1 MAPKP
6 SEKVLV
12 QQDPVELLDEPR
24 RRAGDL
30 VMEGLAEAVLSIE
43 ITTPERLATL
53 EREWHD
59 LSGRALAD
67 NAFLEP
73 SLIAA
78 AGAAGAAE
86 IAVLLAWS
94 APRPGAPSRLVGL
107 WAMAR
112 QQAFPLLPVRMLK
125 TPVLD
130 HAFLGT
136 PVLDRDDA
144 VEALASM
151 LDAVAADLS
160 LPKLLSIGCLDTAG
174 PVAAVFADVLTRRG
188 SPCTR
193 LETRLRP
200 SLLKAVPGCSTSP
213 VAPSRAKALRKKQQ
227 RLAKQGTVACTRHDS
242 GAEVGPAIEEFLA
255 LEASGWKG
263 RRSSRGQAIL
273 RAPALAAFF
282 RSAVTALATRRQARI
297 TALRLDGRAIA
308 MQVTIHSG
316 ETAFTWKSAYD
327 EALRACAP
335 GLLLHQEVTCGLLAD
350 PTLSAADSCN
360 HHDTGHMAEFW
371 AGRREVSDFIVD
383 VRPRRTAVF
392 GLVSTVELVHRRLRE
407 AARHGRDLL
416 RAARHRSALPNL
428 ETAKPGG
435 GPP

>member
-6 SEKVLV
+6 SEKALV
-12 QQDPVELLDEPR
+12 QQDPVDLLDEPR
-24 RRAGDL
+24 RHAGGL
-30 VMEGLAEAVLSIE
+30 AMEGLAEATISVE

-53 EREWHD
+53 EREWRD
-59 LSGRALAD
+59 LAGRALAD

-78 AGAAGAAE
+78 AADAGAAE
-86 IAVLLAWS
+86 ITVLLAWS
-94 APRPGAPSRLVGL
+94 APRPGVPSRLVGL
-107 WAMAR
+107 WALAR
-112 QQAFPLLPVRMLK
+112 QRAFPLLPFRMLK

-144 VEALASM
+144 ADALDGM
-151 LDAVAADLS
+151 LDAIAADLS
-160 LPKLLSIGCLDTAG
+160 LPKLLSIGSLDASG
-174 PVAAVFADVLTRRG
+174 PVAAIVAEVLARRG

-193 LETRLRP
+193 LETRQRP
-200 SLLKAVPGCSTSP
+200 SLLKSASGSGASP
-213 VAPSRAKALRKKQQ
+213 VSSSRAKALRKKQQ
-227 RLAKQGTVACTRHDS
+227 RLARQGTVSCTRHAS
-242 GAEVGPAIEEFLA
+242 GSEVGAAIEEFLT

-273 RAPALAAFF
+273 RTPVLTRFFRRAIVALASRHKA
-282 RSAVTALATRRQARI
+282 QI

-308 MQVTIHSG
+308 MQVTVQSG

-335 GLLLHQEVTCGLLAD
+335 GLLLHQEVTSRLLAD
-350 PTLSAADSCN
+350 PALHMVDSCN

-371 AGRREVSDFIVD
+371 AGRREVSDLIVD
-383 VRPRRTAVF
+383 ARPRRSTLF
-392 GLVSTVELVHRRLRE
+392 GLISATELAHRRLRE
-407 AARHGRDLL
+407 AARRGRSLLLELRHHG
-416 RAARHRSALPNL
+416 APSVPEAGKA
-428 ETAKPGG
+428 GG
-435 GPP
+435 GEP